1 MFIDTHA
8 HLTYSPLYEK
18 IGDVIQRAIDAGV
31 QQIVCVGTDFQ
42 SSNRAIALAEK
53 YSCVFPTVGI
63 HPHDSEKLSKVW
75 QKELAELCR
84 HPKVVSIGE
93 IGLDYYRCSAP
104 RLTQL
109 AILAEQIEIAES
121 YDLPVILHN
130 RLADDDMEYCL
141 MRCHY
146 SPKANHYFNGVLHC
160 FSSNTIFA
168 EKMLKLGLHIS
179 FTGNVTYGSPKSEKA
194 VKIVPLN
201 KLMLETDSPYL
212 TPGEKRGEINEPA
225 FLPLIAQKIAELKN
239 VSVEIIEQ
247 KTTETAR
254 RFFKLPI

>member
-84 HPKVVSIGE
+84 HPKVASIGE

-104 RLTQL
+104 RETQL

-141 MRCHY
+141 MRC
-146 SPKANHYFNGVLHC
+146 HYFNGVLHC